1 MLILTMINQFEEIFD
16 STFIERVRR
25 VKVTRSLLRDIESEY
40 QHLKLR
46 AGFDD

>member
-1 MLILTMINQFEEIFD
+1 MILTIVNQFDEIFD
-16 STFIERVRR
+16 SSFIKRVRN
-25 VKVTRSLLRDIESEY
+25 VSVTRSLLRDIKSEY